1 MKTEREIL
9 NQIEKIENNIKISE
23 NKVKYWQ
30 SRKDSFMIDL
40 ENVMKLFPMTSK
52 WLNMLAEE
60 ERIHNEFMKKAQ
72 EIIGNSL

>member
-40 ENVMKLFPMTSK
+40 ENVRLTQYTSIYQ
-52 WLNMLAEE
+52 L
-60 ERIHNEFMKKAQ
+60 
-72 EIIGNSL
+72 

>member
-40 ENVMKLFPMTSK
+40 ENVRLTQYTSHISTLK
-52 WLNMLAEE
+52 WVL
-60 ERIHNEFMKKAQ
+60 
-72 EIIGNSL
+72 GNN

>member
-9 NQIEKIENNIKISE
+9 NQIEKIGNNIKISE

-40 ENVMKLFPMTSK
+40 ENVRLTQYTSH
-52 WLNMLAEE
+52 
-60 ERIHNEFMKKAQ
+60 IS
-72 EIIGNSL
+72 SLKMGTRK

>member
-9 NQIEKIENNIKISE
+9 DQIEKIENNIKISE

-40 ENVMKLFPMTSK
+40 ENVRLTQYTSH
-52 WLNMLAEE
+52 
-60 ERIHNEFMKKAQ
+60 IS
-72 EIIGNSL
+72 SLKMGTRK

>member
-40 ENVMKLFPMTSK
+40 ENVRLTQYTSH
-52 WLNMLAEE
+52 
-60 ERIHNEFMKKAQ
+60 IS
-72 EIIGNSL
+72 SLKMGTRK

>member
-9 NQIEKIENNIKISE
+9 NQIENNIMISE

-40 ENVMKLFPMTSK
+40 ENVRLTQYTSH
-52 WLNMLAEE
+52 
-60 ERIHNEFMKKAQ
+60 IS
-72 EIIGNSL
+72 SLKMGTRK

>member
-9 NQIEKIENNIKISE
+9 DQIKKIENNIKISE

-40 ENVMKLFPMTSK
+40 ENVRL
-52 WLNMLAEE
+52 
-60 ERIHNEFMKKAQ
+60 I
-72 EIIGNSL
+72 

>member
-9 NQIEKIENNIKISE
+9 NQIENNIKISE

-40 ENVMKLFPMTSK
+40 ENVRLT
-52 WLNMLAEE
+52 
-60 ERIHNEFMKKAQ
+60 
-72 EIIGNSL
+72 